1 MTAMK
6 RTTPTDRFAADP
18 ALFVSSLVF
27 PEGGELVTFG
37 DRIADHQRE
46 WLAVLA
52 PAFLALAHGRRPE
65 IGRVWIEG
73 TKGSAK
79 DTILAALVLWLAAFS
94 RRPITAQVGAAD
106 QDQADEL
113 TKSAKVWLR
122 YSPWLEKLGV
132 KIQNNRVIGQKTDV
146 DCMVIASEVSG
157 SHGAR
162 PDLLILNEAHA
173 ITRWEF
179 AQNLL
184 DNASKMPDG
193 LVICATNA
201 GFMGSEAWK
210 LREIA
215 RTSSRWAF
223 LQFDRPAPWISKA
236 ELDEAARRN
245 ASERFKRL
253 FHGVWSRG
261 AGDALDVQDIE
272 AAVDATFAPLAGRT
286 IILPNGRP
294 TSPTFVAGLD
304 LGIKHDHSALVV
316 LAAVH
321 ETRRIRLAHAE
332 SWAPKMFTGGKV
344 DLRTVQAAV
353 LAAHRKFG
361 LSACLFDPWQASML
375 SDGLRSEGVRMEE
388 MTFSGGNL
396 NRMATT
402 LLEVHRSRQ
411 VDWFPCQRLIDDV
424 MRLRIVEKSYGHRLE
439 ATQDA
444 DGHSDL
450 GTAYAICLPAAV
462 DALNGHGPVCSV
474 DFEFWNPAGLSH
486 ALPAAHIND
495 RHAHLYEPPPP
506 GAARL
511 GGFIPRTQRF

>member
-1 MTAMK
+1 M
-6 RTTPTDRFAADP
+6 DN
-18 ALFVSSLVF
+18 SSKVD
-27 PEGGELVTFG
+27 GV
-37 DRIADHQRE
+37 
-46 WLAVLA
+46 V
-52 PAFLALAHGRRPE
+52 
-65 IGRVWIEG
+65 
-73 TKGSAK
+73 
-79 DTILAALVLWLAAFS
+79 ILATNS
-94 RRPITAQVGAAD
+94 GT
-106 QDQADEL
+106 
-113 TKSAKVWLR
+113 
-122 YSPWLEKLGV
+122 
-132 KIQNNRVIGQKTDV
+132 IGTE
-146 DCMVIASEVSG
+146 C
-157 SHGAR
+157 H
-162 PDLLILNEAHA
+162 
-173 ITRWEF
+173 
-179 AQNLL
+179 
-184 DNASKMPDG
+184 
-193 LVICATNA
+193 
-201 GFMGSEAWK
+201 K
-210 LREIA
+210 LREIC
-215 RTSSRWAF
+215 RTSPRWKF
-223 LQFDRPAPWISKA
+223 LQFSRPAPHISA
-236 ELDEAARRN
+236 EELEEAKLRN
-245 ASERFKRL
+245 SSERFARL
-253 FHGVWSRG
+253 FRGIWSRG
-261 AGDALDVQDIE
+261 LGDAIDVADVE
-272 AAVDATFAPLAGRT
+272 AAVDATLAPLAGRT

-361 LSACLFDPWQASML
+361 FSACWFDPWQAML
-375 SDGLRSEGVRMEE
+375 LADGLRSEGVRMEE